1 MQNNSDKPKQSNSL
15 NSYLE
20 SLKEYCDHP
29 YFRAGNQ
36 MPSDAKEIIARDIEK
51 KIEVYIEESLKE
63 KPTSVVNIDFD
74 FNRFG
79 NQKQLIEG
87 IFVNKLLQ
95 C

>member
-51 KIEVYIEESLKE
+51 KIEVYIE
-63 KPTSVVNIDFD
+63 
-74 FNRFG
+74 
-79 NQKQLIEG
+79 
-87 IFVNKLLQ
+87 
-95 C
+95 